1 MFVIIAQTAQNTKR
15 EMAGH
20 QKQGIYGNIAL
31 LARIC
36 YFD

>member
-1 MFVIIAQTAQNTKR
+1 MFVITAQAAQNTKK

-31 LARIC
+31 LARLC
-36 YFD
+36 